1 MILHL
6 DQLSPAN
13 TYYQMMQTLMPRPVA
28 WVLSE
33 NDTATYNLAPFSYF
47 NAVCSS
53 PAIIMLSVGK
63 KSDGSDKD
71 TCRNIIERKHF
82 TLHISDESTLQALNQ
97 TSTSLDKNVSE
108 LDDIDVSLINLEGFA
123 LPRIAECK
131 IAYACELHQI
141 HEIGNTPQS
150 VIYGEVKAIYI
161 DDSLVS
167 TNEKGRIKVH
177 ADRLKPISRLGSGEF
192 MSAGDVIKIPGPK

>member
-33 NDTATYNLAPFSYF
+33 NDTATYNLAPFSDF

-53 PAIIMLSVGK
+53 PSIIMLSVGK